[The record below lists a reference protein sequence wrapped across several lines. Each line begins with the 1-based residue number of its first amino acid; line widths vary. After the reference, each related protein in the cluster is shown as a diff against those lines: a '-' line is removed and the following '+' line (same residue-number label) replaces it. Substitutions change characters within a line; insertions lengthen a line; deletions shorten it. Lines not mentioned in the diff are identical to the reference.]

1 MKEVILS
8 KGSFGKAKELSGKL
22 AIIKQILN
30 LILMQKNTHPSDKD
44 MGVDIE
50 SYLHEF
56 ADQNVLSSIKQEIS
70 SQILKY
76 TNIQLLDVE
85 PTFVAVSNYTYL
97 VVQVKFKYGNELTGM
112 LMNFEDYNKT
122 KQVKLFT
129 N

>member
-97 VVQVKFKYGNELTGM
+97 AVQVKFKYGNELTGM

>member
-70 SQILKY
+70 SQILQY

-97 VVQVKFKYGNELTGM
+97 VIQVKFKYDNELTGM

-122 KQVKLFT
+122 KQVNLFT

>member
-1 MKEVILS
+1 
-8 KGSFGKAKELSGKL
+8 
-22 AIIKQILN
+22 
-30 LILMQKNTHPSDKD
+30 MQKNTHPSDKD

-85 PTFVAVSNYTYL
+85 PTFVAVSNFTYL
-97 VVQVKFKYGNELTGM
+97 IIQVKFKYDNELTGM

-122 KQVKLFT
+122 KQVNLFT

>member
-70 SQILKY
+70 SQILQY

-85 PTFVAVSNYTYL
+85 PTFVAVSNFTYL
-97 VVQVKFKYGNELTGM
+97 IIQVKFKYDNELTGM

-122 KQVKLFT
+122 KQVNLFT

>member
-97 VVQVKFKYGNELTGM
+97 VVQVKFKYGNEFTGM